1 MSRMHSCRECLSP
14 LVDDYQSGEIVCSR
28 CGVVAHDQ
36 IPDSGPEAGG
46 SFSEERTKLARA
58 TGQATFT
65 QHDLGISTD
74 IDASSRDFSGKPIN
88 RTVMAHMNNLRR
100 WQQRVRVSGS
110 RERRVANILIKIGN
124 ACNALSLPKN
134 VVETSSMIYRSLD
147 ERVDLKGKSVTG
159 MSAAVIYMACK
170 QCGVIRSIEE
180 ITGGLC
186 QPREVRAKSK
196 LAARYYRSLVMEV
209 GSSRSTLMPM
219 EKYISKISNI
229 SETDVR
235 VERLALRLAGKTRN
249 HEIVDGKDPNGVAA
263 AYLYIASILLGH
275 DTIQRDISGT
285 AGVTEVTIRNRCK
298 EILGAY
304 DIRITLKP
312 SAPRR

>member
-1 MSRMHSCRECLSP
+1 MSRMQSCRECLSP

-235 VERLALRLAGKTRN
+235 VERLALRLADKTRN
-249 HEIVDGKDPNGVAA
+249 HEIVDGKDPNGIAA

-304 DIRITLKP
+304 SIRITLKP

>member
-1 MSRMHSCRECLSP
+1 MSGMQSCRECLSP

-46 SFSEERTKLARA
+46 SFPEERTKLARA
-58 TGQATFT
+58 TGQATFA

-110 RERRVANILIKIGN
+110 RERRVANILISIGN
-124 ACNALSLPKN
+124 TCNALSLPKN
-134 VVETSSMIYRSLD
+134 VVETSSMIYRNLD

-180 ITGGLC
+180 IVGGLC

-235 VERLALRLAGKTRN
+235 VERLALQLADKTRN
-249 HEIVDGKDPNGVAA
+249 HEIVDGKDPNGIAA

-304 DIRITLKP
+304 NLRITLKP

>member
-1 MSRMHSCRECLSP
+1 MSRLQSCRECLSP
-14 LVDDYQSGEIVCSR
+14 LVDDYQSGEIVCSK
-28 CGVVAHDQ
+28 CGIVVHDQ
-36 IPDSGPEAGG
+36 IPDTGPEVVG
-46 SFSEERTKLARA
+46 SFAEERSKMARA
-58 TGQATFT
+58 TGQATYS

-74 IDASSRDFSGKPIN
+74 IDTSARDFSGKPIN
-88 RTVMAHMNNLRR
+88 RTMMAQMNTLRR

-134 VVETSSMIYRSLD
+134 VAETSSMIYRILD

-186 QPREVRAKSK
+186 QPREVKAKSK

-209 GSSRSTLMPM
+209 GTSRSALMPM
-219 EKYISKISNI
+219 EKYISKISNM

-235 VERLALRLAGKTRN
+235 VERLALRLAAKTKN
-249 HEIVDGKDPNGVAA
+249 HEIVDGKDPNGIAA
-263 AYLYIASILLGH
+263 AYLYVASILLGH
-275 DTIQRDISGT
+275 DTVQRDISGT
-285 AGVTEVTIRNRCK
+285 AGVTEITIRNRCK
-298 EILGAY
+298 EILAAY
-304 DIRITLKP
+304 RLRITLKP